1 MLFLLVLFGWL
12 AAAGYIPFHF
22 RKTLEAREFI
32 AGFKAV
38 WWSLLTAEIHQPE
51 DFVDTAD
58 PMQSKT
64 AGGGILTAFLSLI
77 ALAVAVVG
85 LAIYTLIWAW

>member
-1 MLFLLVLFGWL
+1 MFYLVLFCWL
-12 AAAGYIPFHF
+12 AALGYIPFHF
-22 RKTLEAREFI
+22 RKTLEAQEFA

-58 PMQSKT
+58 PMHSKT
-64 AGGGILTAFLSLI
+64 AGGGII
-77 ALAVAVVG
+77 LAVATMFV
-85 LAIYTLIWAW
+85 LAVALLILAGFTLYWAW